1 MKTVLF
7 FFIIYIIVGE
17 IIPPLFSQQ
26 ELITE
31 KVDVNW
37 WQVPIFVLDKNGNP
51 VLDLKHEDITLLVNG
66 FTVNDF
72 VFHRRDFT
80 KEQESTINH
89 PAEENKLPLLNKQRR
104 IFFLFDTTIS
114 DRLCIQRAKV
124 IAKKILAS
132 SPEDIHFTIMSI
144 EPFIGLTIHGET
156 SPDTNREK
164 LIRIINK
171 KIVARR
177 NERTVSNI
185 NDSISS
191 IHDTLFIERKINSFF
206 RAFDLLNFYLKTI
219 EDNKFIYFFTEGV
232 SNALIDTNLGALPG
246 SGSRIRKSLEK
257 VGQNLGKSGSI
268 LFIVNPNGVD
278 YGAEPGEILDNNSAS
293 SGEPALE
300 NMLDSGGG
308 KYFKGTESSIVSQI
322 EKIQLAYYEIS
333 FPNIQGIKGNSIDI
347 SVKSNHPEVSIITMR
362 SLAKNTPYLQMKGI
376 EKELL
381 ALNLTS
387 PNRINKKMIEAEDII
402 LTDIKKSGK
411 NLEFHFDV
419 PQEIIDKNLDL
430 FIIRFPVDNSP
441 PAITKEIKVFKE
453 KKGVIFLKSDYIEK
467 KMNSPEWGRGEH
479 IYFVLIDGVQN
490 QAFVCG
496 EESVR
501 EYLFQPPKEK
511 SPFER
516 LRFPDSDKIRKINF
530 SQEEMQKV
538 LFGTAQYCE
547 KLKNSAFHF
556 ICNESIVESKS
567 LVKPSFSKERIL
579 PYEDDI
585 MGDEPVYN
593 IPNTVSSVKRY
604 HFSYRLIKTHD
615 NIMEKR
621 EILKIPDPTNN
632 GEAVKNENNTEDLG
646 VKPTAFFS
654 EKTVFAPVT
663 LFDTEMQP
671 LYNYRFITKE
681 TIDGHS
687 CIVIDVTPQTP
698 GITSLFGVVWIDL
711 QDYSV
716 IKIAV
721 NPLSIKGY
729 PELLTFAE
737 KIKSRLYLSLEFS
750 FGFFYQGLRFPT
762 QVTMIEKYKGGPIVG
777 RLIGRIGAWERN
789 RTEFKYSDYK
799 FFDVDTQIVEEI
811 TD

>member
-1 MKTVLF
+1 MKNALF
-7 FFIIYIIVGE
+7 FLIIYIIGGG
-17 IIPPLFSQQ
+17 ILPSLFSQK
-26 ELITE
+26 EIITE

-80 KEQESTINH
+80 KKHESVVVN
-89 PAEENKLPLLNKQRR
+89 PVEEKKPPLLNKKRR

-114 DRLCIQRAKV
+114 DRLCIQRAKG

-156 SPDTNREK
+156 SLNSNREK
-164 LIRIINK
+164 LIMIIDK

-185 NDSISS
+185 NDSLSG

-246 SGSRIRKSLEK
+246 SGSRIRKSLDN
-257 VGQNLGKSGSI
+257 VGQNIGKSGSI
-268 LFIVNPNGVD
+268 LFVVNPNGVD
-278 YGAEPGEILDNNSAS
+278 YGAEPGQILDSAS
-293 SGEPALE
+293 AASGEPAIEHLV
-300 NMLDSGGG
+300 NSGGG
-308 KYFKGTESSIVSQI
+308 KYLKGTESSIVSQI

-347 SVKSNHPEVSIITMR
+347 SVKSNRPKVSIITMR

-387 PNRINKKMIEAEDII
+387 PNGINKKMIEAVDILLI
-402 LTDIKKSGK
+402 DIKKSGK

-419 PQEIIDKNLDL
+419 PQGIIDKNLDI
-430 FIIRFPVDNSP
+430 FIIRFPDDNSP
-441 PAITKEIKVFKE
+441 PFITKEIREFKE
-453 KKGVIFLKSDYIEK
+453 KKGVISIKSDYRDK
-467 KMNSPEWGRGEH
+467 KLNPPEWEGGER
-479 IYFVLIDGVQN
+479 IFFVLIDGVQN

-496 EESVR
+496 EESIR
-501 EYLFQPPKEK
+501 EYLFRPPKDK

-516 LRFPDSDKIRKINF
+516 LRFPDSDKTPKINI
-530 SQEEMQKV
+530 SQEEMQKI
-538 LFGTAQYCE
+538 LLGAAQYSE

-567 LVKPSFSKERIL
+567 LVKPSFSKERPI
-579 PYEDDI
+579 PFEDDT
-585 MGDEPVYN
+585 MGDDSIYK
-593 IPNTVSSVKRY
+593 IPNTVASVKRY

-615 NIMEKR
+615 NILEKR
-621 EILKIPDPTNN
+621 EILKINDSIKN
-632 GEAVKNENNTEDLG
+632 GEAANNENNTEDLG
-646 VKPTAFFS
+646 AKPTAFFS

-681 TIDGHS
+681 SIDGHS
-687 CIVIDVTPQTP
+687 CIVIDVTPQTS

-711 QDYSV
+711 HDYSV

-729 PELLTFAE
+729 PQLLTFAE

-750 FGFFYQGLRFPT
+750 FGFIYHGLRFPT
-762 QVTMIEKYKGGPIVG
+762 QVTMVEKYKGGPIIG

-799 FFDVDTQIVEEI
+799 FFDVDTRIVEEI
-811 TD
+811 TE